1 MDTRDK
7 RSSLLCTFEIT
18 NVKRFTTLGPKACTI
33 KQFTA
38 GAYPSEAP
46 FRCSTLGQA
55 PGLTDKHYTRLERL
69 AKDKHSSLLRKS
81 VNYGHKKFYSTDPSL
96 AGDIF
101 FYFFLIFFLIFR
113 SISINKTPV
122 LSLTISPFSTVVPP
136 LTRSE
141 TLCQAR
147 QRCHDTLPNDTQHDK
162 QRVVG
167 MKS

>member
-18 NVKRFTTLGPKACTI
+18 NVKRFTTLGTKAYTI

-55 PGLTDKHYTRLERL
+55 PGLTHKHQTRLERL

-81 VNYGHKKFYSTDPSL
+81 VNYGRKFVVQYRPQ
-96 AGDIF
+96 F

-147 QRCHDTLPNDTQHDK
+147 QRCHDTVPNDPQHNK
-162 QRVVG
+162 
-167 MKS
+167 